1 MKSSVEKGLLGG
13 LHPMS
18 WVVPAEMAVK
28 TRQSK
33 KALRIGIPKDS
44 MPGENRVPLTP
55 ESVSVLTANGHEV
68 YIQAGAGKQASFPD
82 AAYNA
87 AGAIICYS
95 LGDIFTKVDII
106 VTVSPLSREALDLLR
121 SNQVLLSAV
130 NLGSLSPETLSLL
143 MKKNITAIGFEFLTG
158 SDGKPPLVQMMA
170 EIAGVSSIYIAAE
183 LLSVI
188 KGGKGV
194 LLGGVTGIP
203 PTVITVIGGGTVGFN
218 AIRTAIGMGAT
229 VKVIDEQ
236 IHVLR
241 NLENLLGSKV
251 HSAVSLHN
259 YIEEAILSSDVVI
272 GAAHK
277 HGQRAPVVVTE
288 DMVSQMA
295 EGSVV
300 IDIAIDQGG
309 CIETSHVTTHEN
321 PTFEK
326 HGVIHYCVPNIA
338 SRVPFTASQAISNI
352 LGPLLI
358 QMGDHGSIEN
368 LMRVNDGVRQGV
380 YVYRRYLTKQPLS
393 SIFGMDFM
401 DINLLVASEI

>member
-1 MKSSVEKGLLGG
+1 MKYSVERGLGG

-18 WVVPAEMAVK
+18 WVVPAEVAVK
-28 TRQSK
+28 TRKSK

-55 ESVSVLTANGHEV
+55 ESVSVLVANGHE
-68 YIQAGAGKQASFPD
+68 IFLQSSAGKRAAFPD
-82 AAYNA
+82 GAYSA

-95 LGDIFTKVDII
+95 AADIFTKADII
-106 VTVSPLSREALDLLR
+106 VTVSPLSMENLELLR
-121 SNQVLLSAV
+121 PNQVVLSAV
-130 NLGSLSPETLSLL
+130 NLGSLNVDSLNL
-143 MKKNITAIGFEFLTG
+143 LIKKNITAIGFEFLTG

-170 EIAGVSSIYIAAE
+170 EIAGVSSIYLAAE
-183 LLSVI
+183 LLA
-188 KGGKGV
+188 GGKGV
-194 LLGGVTGIP
+194 LLGGITGIP

-218 AIRTAIGMGAT
+218 AIRTAVGMGAT
-229 VKVIDEQ
+229 VRVIDEQ

-259 YIEEAILSSDVVI
+259 YIEEAVISSDVVI

-277 HGQRAPVVVTE
+277 HGHRAPVVVTQ
-288 DMVSQMA
+288 DMVAQMA
-295 EGSVV
+295 EGSVIV
-300 IDIAIDQGG
+300 DVAIDQGG

-321 PTFEK
+321 PTFEVN
-326 HGVIHYCVPNIA
+326 GVIHYCVPNIA
-338 SRVPFTASQAISNI
+338 SRYPFTASQAVSNI

-368 LMRVNDGVRQGV
+368 LMKVNPGVKNGV
-380 YVYRRYLTKQPLS
+380 YVYRRYLCKQALA

-401 DINLLVASEI
+401 DINLVVATDI